1 MWAQI
6 RTQRGAQRREP
17 CFHTKGVIL
26 SKCYDQ
32 DANARFRRDEKAA
45 SDVTNHDV
53 SPRWSLVY
61 KESIMSKRLTNR
73 EKLLSKL
80 NNLSESEI
88 GEILKYT
95 LALERT
101 HERPSERIG
110 ERIGYGDGITEAIPQ
125 TEDELLIML
134 SAARENRRA
143 RQVFEWESV
152 RRKVEGKGS
161 VHWRR

>member
-1 MWAQI
+1 M
-6 RTQRGAQRREP
+6 
-17 CFHTKGVIL
+17 
-26 SKCYDQ
+26 
-32 DANARFRRDEKAA
+32 RDEKAA

-80 NNLSESEI
+80 NNLSENEI
-88 GEILKYT
+88 GEILKYA

-101 HERPSERIG
+101 RERSSERIG
-110 ERIGYGDGITEAIPQ
+110 ERISYSEGVTEAIPQ
-125 TEDELLIML
+125 SEDELLIML

-161 VHWRR
+161 TPCHR